1 MKLLLRSIFV
11 FLLPVLLVTT
21 TLNHVQAANS
31 DQPAY
36 CSNAII
42 PCDYS
47 NKIVTSIEFGSKTDN
62 NGKVV
67 TGNTNDTVNYILNN
81 HLLPFIY
88 TILGAAA
95 VIMLIL
101 AGIRYI
107 TSSGAPDATKKAR
120 QSIINVMLGIA
131 LLAASYAVISLILGA
146 LQFIA
151 SKAT

>member
-1 MKLLLRSIFV
+1 MKPALRTITITLVCLFLIVIQVGFVRAASPTRDPVCMDSII
-11 FLLPVLLVTT
+11 
-21 TLNHVQAANS
+21 S
-31 DQPAY
+31 
-36 CSNAII
+36 
-42 PCDYS
+42 CDFS
-47 NKIVTSIEFGSKTDN
+47 QRPLTSIIFGN
-62 NGKVV
+62 NSNTKK
-67 TGNTNDTVNYILNN
+67 GNTNYAVNSIIHN

-88 TILGAAA
+88 SLLGAAA

-107 TSSGAPDATKKAR
+107 TSAGSPDATKKAR

-131 LLAASYAVISLILGA
+131 LLTASYAVISLILGT